1 MSGNGVIPPD
11 GGLRAP
17 ASNGKR
23 TGRFK
28 LLTRLTL
35 EDPQTGLANQLLL
48 HDRLAQALAR
58 SKRRGDRVAVFYID
72 LDQFERV
79 NEQYGFEAGNAVVRL
94 AAQRLSA
101 IIRSEDTLSRVGGAE
116 FVAVL
121 SIKDEQSLALL
132 TRRFQSVFDEPFD
145 IEGTAVSVSACF
157 GIVLGG
163 GTDTAE
169 DLLAKADEAMS
180 VAKDERPLR

>member
-1 MSGNGVIPPD
+1 MSDNGVTPPD
-11 GGLRAP
+11 GGLRA
-17 ASNGKR
+17 AAGDGRR

-35 EDPQTGLANQLLL
+35 EDPQTGLVNQLLL

-72 LDQFERV
+72 LDQFQGV
-79 NEQYGFEAGNAVVRL
+79 NEQHGFDAGNAVVRV

-101 IIRSEDTLSRVGGAE
+101 IIRSEDTLSRVGGDE

-157 GIVLGG
+157 GIVVGG

-180 VAKDERPLR
+180 VAKDERP